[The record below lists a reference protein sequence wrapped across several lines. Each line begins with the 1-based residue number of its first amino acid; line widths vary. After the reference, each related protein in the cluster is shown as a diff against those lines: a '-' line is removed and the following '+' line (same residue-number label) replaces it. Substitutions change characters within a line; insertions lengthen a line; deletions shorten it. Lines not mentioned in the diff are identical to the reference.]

1 MNPSGNQ
8 RRTFMSTR
16 VCMVMGEMLIDPR
29 RFGTPT
35 CSPVWSQLTAWKLSS
50 VPVANAQVG
59 SSRSRLTC
67 GVKGER
73 ERMAG
78 STSAAPTG
86 VGWEADSQSLRQ
98 HQVLAN
104 SSGIVPRHKSQG
116 YRILPS
122 ALEQRS
128 NANGLSRASLHW
140 PKHRSLRPHPQPVH
154 QSPHR
159 HQYRRWTC
167 SAAAQNEGRSGCS
180 A

>member
-1 MNPSGNQ
+1 MNLSGNQ

-16 VCMVMGEMLIDPR
+16 VCIVMGKMLIDPR

-86 VGWEADSQSLRQ
+86 VGWEADSQSPRQ

-104 SSGIVPRHKSQG
+104 SSGIVPRHKSQAATDSWLQNPAQHA
-116 YRILPS
+116 RAAEQCEWTQPS
-122 ALEQRS
+122 VAAL
-128 NANGLSRASLHW
+128 AKASK
-140 PKHRSLRPHPQPVH
+140 PASA
-154 QSPHR
+154 
-159 HQYRRWTC
+159 
-167 SAAAQNEGRSGCS
+167 SAAS
-180 A
+180 ASKPASASVSPLDVLGGGSK